1 MKTFTYVGF
10 TALVTAMM
18 FTVGRETVAQ
28 HGHAGHTPQGY
39 AQPTADSPSSQRP
52 APLTKE
58 QLAKIETNLATLSPE
73 DRELAM
79 AQGYCP
85 IMLKNRLG
93 LMGTPVKV
101 MVNDQPVFVC
111 CKGCTRKALANPERT
126 LQVVAQL
133 QINES
138 LARLNPEDR
147 KLAQA
152 QGYCPVMREHRLGVM
167 GPPVKLMVG
176 NEPVFLCCAGCKRRA
191 LANPNQ
197 TLAIVADLRAKTADE
212 AARRASAEARPA
224 QR

>member
-1 MKTFTYVGF
+1 MKTLTSVGF
-10 TALVTAMM
+10 TALVIAMM
-18 FTVGRETVAQ
+18 FAVCRQTVAQ
-28 HGHAGHTPQGY
+28 NGQASHSPQGHAQ
-39 AQPTADSPSSQRP
+39 TAANSPSSQRP
-52 APLTKE
+52 APLTAE
-58 QLAKIETNLATLSPE
+58 QVAQINANLATLSPE

-85 IMLKNRLG
+85 IILKNRLG
-93 LMGTPVKV
+93 LMGTPIKV

-138 LARLNPEDR
+138 LARLSPEDR

-152 QGYCPVMREHRLGVM
+152 QGYCPVMRENRLGVM

-197 TLAIVADLRAKTADE
+197 TLAIVADLRAKMADE